1 MRIYGYARAVTII
14 LDMCKLSEEIIKSDY
29 SRRKSGERSHT
40 SKSHVKKSI
49 TKVCKWLGRPTFSSR
64 NSPLEKMLFLAQ
76 SNINIQIH

>member
-40 SKSHVKKSI
+40 FKIPCEKKYHKSLQVAWEAYI
-49 TKVCKWLGRPTFSSR
+49 F
-64 NSPLEKMLFLAQ
+64 F
-76 SNINIQIH
+76 